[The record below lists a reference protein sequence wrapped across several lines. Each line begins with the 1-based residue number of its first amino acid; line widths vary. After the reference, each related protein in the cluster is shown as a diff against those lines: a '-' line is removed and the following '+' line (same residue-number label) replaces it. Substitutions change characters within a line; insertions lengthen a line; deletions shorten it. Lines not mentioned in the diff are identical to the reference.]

1 MVASIINAA
10 PMVIDRG
17 TQDLSTRQVP
27 REQEPF
33 PQHLPL
39 VFLYTQKGPATRQLV
54 AGANRDAI
62 FGSDSFDLRKKWA
75 NHATVFSNVF
85 SAKANAQMI
94 ERIIPADAGPESNL
108 TLWVDIKT
116 GTVPVY
122 DRDPLTGKLLRDV
135 NGDPIPSLPA
145 STIAG
150 HTLKFTVTSQNAAFT
165 MGAEVPGPGTI
176 AGGST
181 RYPLL
186 QFKAS
191 SQGAWG
197 NNSGL
202 RIWGVT
208 SDSSGGANTDMMAT
222 ELAYP
227 FRIAVINRKDTASS
241 AKVVENIFG
250 EQSMSLVLK
259 PGVIDPNT
267 DSRLYIGDT
276 FINSYEQLDDPRYQP
291 KYGDFGEMYV
301 YDANITTVL
310 NLLYSTENTYLS
322 GTVGSY
328 TNFDFTGAT
337 GEEYLFNLFGL
348 KSSAG
353 AEYYTAQLDTGALA
367 ASDVVLSESTNLYAA
382 GGSDGT
388 MSDAL
393 FAAAVETKMLDYADE
408 TSSVHNLASN
418 PVSIIYDSGF
428 PVTTKRALANFIAVR
443 KDTFVVLGTHVSGQA
458 ELTASQENSLA
469 IALRTQLLNFPES
482 DYFGTP
488 VMRGM
493 IVGRSG
499 KIRNSQWSLKT
510 SLTYEVA
517 AKAAA
522 FMGASDGRWK
532 NGYAFDGAPGSILEY
547 MYDVNVSWTPG
558 TVRNKDWDAGLNWV
572 EAYDRRSLYFPA
584 LKTCYTDDTS
594 VLNSFLTAMAICYLN
609 KVGHMAHREFSG
621 VSHLTNAQLV
631 KNVND
636 FVNDRVANRFDGRF
650 VIQPDA
656 FISTMDDVRGYSW
669 TLPIKIYA
677 PSMKTVMTTYVQAY
691 RDTDLAA

>member
-27 REQEPF
+27 REQEPL

-54 AGANRDAI
+54 SGANRDAI

-75 NHATVFSNVF
+75 NHSTVFSNVF

-108 TLWVDIKT
+108 TLWVDIKS
-116 GTVPVY
+116 GTVDVY
-122 DRDPLTGKLLRDV
+122 DRDPLTGKILRDV
-135 NGDPIPSLPA
+135 NGDPA
-145 STIAG
+145 TITGTTAG
-150 HTLKFTVTSQNAAFT
+150 HTLKFTVTSHNAAYTF
-165 MGAEVPGPGTI
+165 GSEVSGPGTI

-181 RYPLL
+181 RYPLM

-191 SQGAWG
+191 SQGEWG

-202 RIWGVT
+202 RIWGIT
-208 SDSSGGANTDMMAT
+208 ADSSGGANTDMMT
-222 ELAYP
+222 SELAYP
-227 FRIAVINRKDTASS
+227 FRIAVINRKDASSS

-267 DSRLYIGDT
+267 DQRLYVGET
-276 FINSYEQLDDPRYQP
+276 FIDSYQQLDDPRYQP
-291 KYGDFGEMYV
+291 KFGEFGEMYT
-301 YDANITTVL
+301 YDANIATVL
-310 NLLYSTENTYLS
+310 NLLYGSENTYLS

-328 TNFDFTGAT
+328 ANFDFTGAT

-348 KSSAG
+348 KSSTG
-353 AEYYTAQLDTGALA
+353 AEYHTVQLDSGALA
-367 ASDVVLSESTNLYAA
+367 ATDVVLSESTNLYAA

-388 MSDAL
+388 MDDASFASD
-393 FAAAVETKMLDYADE
+393 VETKMADYADE

-428 PVTTKRALANFIAVR
+428 PVTTKRALCNFIAVR

-499 KIRNSQWSLKT
+499 KIRTSQWLLKT

-522 FMGASDGRWK
+522 YMGASDGRWK

-594 VLNSFLTAMAICYLN
+594 VLNSFFTAMAICYLN

-621 VSHLTNAQLV
+621 VSSLSNAQLV
-631 KNVND
+631 KNVNS
-636 FVNDRVANRFDGRF
+636 FVTDRVANRFDNRF
-650 VIQPDA
+650 VVVPDA
-656 FISTMDDVRGYSW
+656 FISTMDDKRGYSW

-691 RDTDLAA
+691 RDTDYAAA